1 MENSIN
7 SLFKENKLSKN
18 IIRSR
23 KKGANSKLN
32 LKKTPKKFSIIFDL
46 QL

>member
-1 MENSIN
+1 MENSIS

-32 LKKTPKKFSIIFDL
+32 LKKTPKKIFNYF
-46 QL
+46 